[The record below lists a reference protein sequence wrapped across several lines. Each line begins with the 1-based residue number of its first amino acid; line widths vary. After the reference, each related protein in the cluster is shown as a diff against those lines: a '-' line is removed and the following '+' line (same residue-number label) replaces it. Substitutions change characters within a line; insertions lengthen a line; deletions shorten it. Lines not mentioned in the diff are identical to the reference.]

1 MLFRAGGVKKP
12 PLRNAFGGW
21 IIPVLFILYQILL
34 VTIANIADAGLQGLC
49 IYPWGMSIIVV

>member
-1 MLFRAGGVKKP
+1 MLFRAGGVK
-12 PLRNAFGGW
+12 NAASTNASSGW

-49 IYPWGMSIIVV
+49 IYPWGMIVIVV